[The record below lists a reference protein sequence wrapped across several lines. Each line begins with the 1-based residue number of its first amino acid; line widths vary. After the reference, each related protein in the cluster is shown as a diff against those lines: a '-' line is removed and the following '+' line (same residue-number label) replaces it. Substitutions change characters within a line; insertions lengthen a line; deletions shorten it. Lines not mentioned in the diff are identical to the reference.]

1 MSFSLSSFDTEELTC
16 FDIIKAT
23 YALSDNEV
31 EVMMCIKHSQP
42 TDIMTIVDI
51 IPKDRA
57 TITRSIQRLMSI
69 GFVKKTKINL
79 DRGGFKYLYSSLSTE
94 EMKIKLKGLLQ
105 RITERMDTAI
115 DNLTEE
121 KCHNMFN
128 EVVLKYT
135 IKDKEETNQ

>member
-1 MSFSLSSFDTEELTC
+1 MSYSLSSFDNEDITC

-23 YALSDNEV
+23 YALSENEL

-42 TDIMTIVDI
+42 TDIKTIAEI

-57 TITRSIQRLMSI
+57 TITRSIQRLMGI

-79 DRGGFKYLYSSLSTE
+79 DRGGFKFIYSSLSTE
-94 EMKIKLKGLLQ
+94 EMKNKLKILIR
-105 RITERMDTAI
+105 RISDRMNSAI

-121 KCHNMFN
+121 KCQ
-128 EVVLKYT
+128 EAYQGVVSKYN
-135 IKDKEETNQ
+135 I